1 MSWKNKF
8 ISKSPVRQN
17 GDPTKP
23 GSFSD
28 VQSGSYGVKPTVK
41 TKASTK
47 PLTKKPITKEELD
60 KQSFEFSHR
69 AKDRNTGGIASGVGG
84 MIENDPKSAEFAGS
98 FLPGVGEAIDAKDV
112 ALDLKSAG
120 SNLVDG
126 KFKEAA
132 YDLGGAALSGIG
144 FALPFVP
151 GKAVKK
157 FFGYGG
163 DAAKKAPP
171 PKTVD
176 KSTGFNDPAN
186 PNADIDEFNVPR
198 NFRKNQADFEQKDDI
213 KNLYKDVFSNTENR
227 ANKLDE
233 FSMSNPDW
241 NTKPENFKY
250 LGNESGR
257 DFIEVNTPAGNQTFY
272 RSTGLGGKAG
282 SKGSWVPFEG
292 YGPDGWFMKTGSEG
306 KFHGNKMSTIHLDE
320 SHPRFKQG
328 EETISVRQQLK
339 EMGVDADEELRKG
352 NLVLDNAGFDFNY
365 TKNPDSKIHQ
375 LAKGL
380 NKVSKDMN
388 YPIEY

>member
-1 MSWKNKF
+1 M
-8 ISKSPVRQN
+8 
-17 GDPTKP
+17 
-23 GSFSD
+23 
-28 VQSGSYGVKPTVK
+28 
-41 TKASTK
+41 
-47 PLTKKPITKEELD
+47 
-60 KQSFEFSHR
+60 
-69 AKDRNTGGIASGVGG
+69 KDGN
-84 MIENDPKSAEFAGS
+84 
-98 FLPGVGEAIDAKDV
+98 
-112 ALDLKSAG
+112 
-120 SNLVDG
+120 
-126 KFKEAA
+126 
-132 YDLGGAALSGIG
+132 YGGAALSAAG

-157 FFGYGG
+157 FFGYSG

-198 NFRKNQADFEQKDDI
+198 NFKKGYTDFEARNDILDD
-213 KNLYKDVFSNTENR
+213 KGRVSGNKLFENVFSNTENR

-250 LGNESGR
+250 LGNDEGR

-292 YGPDGWFMKTGSEG
+292 YGPNAWIMKSGSEG
-306 KFHGNKMSTIHLDE
+306 KFHGNKMSTIHLDK

-328 EETISVRQQLK
+328 EKTISVRQQLK

-380 NKVSKDMN
+380 NKVAKDMN